1 MNTSKDIAAAPA
13 ADSDPRAAACAGFWQ
28 AVSAELDSLRTL
40 PGQELV
46 PALNALLEPFFPRLA
61 AEVAGEPPAFKLV
74 LTAHGS
80 MENFDDVLALAR
92 SSPALPQV
100 EVEAFRQRTGAGFG
114 IRMGDFELASADILV
129 KHEPYDG
136 LVALEIGFAK
146 PIPMDLQDHARRMS
160 LIMLDHILGEYDTAV
175 KVGPVDYVD
184 AQDSADFDG
193 VSLDA
198 FVPVFDACWRDE
210 LGHTGVFPVG
220 EHAWSGLTATREA
233 EDGSE
238 IELVVMRNDSAT
250 ALLGRADLGHRL
262 SASMPVTSGEELEK
276 ARAYEDQLT
285 ALLQTHEEGCCT
297 HVVLEEGVRTV
308 NFQVADAAAAI
319 THAQSLQEELDVPVT
334 LDLVF
339 DPTWKSYRVW
349 LA

>member
-1 MNTSKDIAAAPA
+1 MSTL
-13 ADSDPRAAACAGFWQ
+13 DSDPRAAACAGFWQ
-28 AVSAELDSLRTL
+28 ALSAELDSLRTL
-40 PGQELV
+40 AGHELV
-46 PALNALLEPFFPRLA
+46 QALNALLEPFFPRLA
-61 AEVAGEPPAFKLV
+61 AEAAGDPPAFKLV

-80 MENFDDVLALAR
+80 MDDFDDVMALAR
-92 SSPALPQV
+92 SRPAVPHI
-100 EVEAFRQRTGAGFG
+100 EVEAFRQRMGAGFG
-114 IRMGDFELASADILV
+114 IRMNDFELTSADILV

-146 PIPMDLQDHARRMS
+146 PIPMDMQDHARRMS
-160 LIMLDHILGEYDTAV
+160 LIMLDHVLGEYDTAV
-175 KVGPVDYVD
+175 KVGPVDHVD
-184 AQDSADFDG
+184 VQDSADFKG

-198 FVPVFDACWRDE
+198 FVPVFDACWRDQ

-220 EHAWSGLTATREA
+220 EHAWSGLSATRDA
-233 EDGSE
+233 DDGSE

-262 SASMPVTSGEELEK
+262 SAAMPVASGEELEE
-276 ARAYEDQLT
+276 ARAYEDRLT

-297 HVVLEEGVRTV
+297 HVVLEAGVRTV
-308 NFQVADAAAAI
+308 HFQVADASAAI
-319 THAQSLQEELDVPVT
+319 THAQSLQEQMDLPVT

-349 LA
+349 LG

>member
-1 MNTSKDIAAAPA
+1 MSTD
-13 ADSDPRAAACAGFWQ
+13 DSDPRSAACESFWQ
-28 AVSAELDSLRTL
+28 AVSAQLDHLRTL
-40 PGQELV
+40 PGPELV
-46 PALNALLEPFFPRLA
+46 QALNAMLAPFFPRLA
-61 AEVAGEPPAFKLV
+61 VEVAGGPPVFKLV

-80 MENFDDVLALAR
+80 MADFDDVMALVR

-100 EVEAFRQRTGAGFG
+100 EVEAFRQRTGEGFG
-114 IRMGDFELASADILV
+114 IRMNDFELASSDIRV
-129 KHEPYDG
+129 KHEPYEG

-146 PIPMDLQDHARRMS
+146 PIPMDLQDHARQMS

-184 AQDSADFDG
+184 AADSADFEG
-193 VSLDA
+193 VSLDD
-198 FVPVFDACWRDE
+198 FVPAFDACWRNE

-233 EDGSE
+233 DDGRE
-238 IELVVMRNDSAT
+238 IEMVVMRNDTAA

-262 SASMPVTSGEELEK
+262 SASIPVESGEELEE
-276 ARAYEDQLT
+276 ARVYEDRLT

-308 NFQVADAAAAI
+308 NFHVADAATAI
-319 THAQSLQEELDVPVT
+319 AHAQSLQEEMALPVS

-339 DPTWKSYRVW
+339 DPTWKSYRTW
-349 LA
+349 LN

>member
-1 MNTSKDIAAAPA
+1 MPTH
-13 ADSDPRAAACAGFWQ
+13 DSDPRSAACTSFWQ
-28 AVSAELDSLRTL
+28 AVSAQLDSLRTL
-40 PGQELV
+40 PGHELV
-46 PALNALLEPFFPRLA
+46 PALNALLQPLFPRLA

-80 MENFDDVLALAR
+80 MDDFDDVMALVQ

-100 EVEAFRQRTGAGFG
+100 EVEAFRQRTGQGFG
-114 IRMGDFELASADILV
+114 IRMGDFELASSDILV

-146 PIPMDLQDHARRMS
+146 PIPMDMRDHARHMS

-175 KVGPVDYVD
+175 KVGPVDYAD
-184 AQDSADFDG
+184 AGDSAGFDG
-193 VSLDA
+193 VSLDD

-210 LGHTGVFPVG
+210 LGHTGVFPTG

-238 IELVVMRNDSAT
+238 IEMVVMRNDTAA
-250 ALLGRADLGHRL
+250 ALLGRADLGHHL
-262 SASMPVTSGEELEK
+262 SVAIPVESGEELEQ
-276 ARAYEDQLT
+276 ARVYEDRLT
-285 ALLQTHEEGCCT
+285 ALLQTHEAGCCT

-319 THAQSLQEELDVPVT
+319 AHAQSLQEDMDLPVT
-334 LDLVF
+334 LDLAF

-349 LA
+349 LG